1 MGNWIEETFEVLWNW
16 FMKTMMQSIAIVDV
30 LLAIFP
36 LILFV
41 ASRILSA
48 VNSQYLKHL
57 EEEEIKTLQKQ
68 IEERDKQIHEL
79 IVKKQT
85 LVQQTEELKR
95 EFKARKEENEALKK
109 EFKARKGENAQLKSK
124 LPAHVLEKLAFSSEL
139 REVNRKNT

>member
-16 FMKTMMQSIAIVDV
+16 YTKTMVQSIAVDDV

-68 IEERDKQIHEL
+68 IEERDKRIHEL
-79 IVKKQT
+79 IVKRQT
-85 LVQQTEELKR
+85 LVQKKEELQR
-95 EFKARKEENEALKK
+95 EFKIRKEEN
-109 EFKARKGENAQLKSK
+109 ARLKSK
-124 LPAHVLEKLAFSSEL
+124 IPAHVLEKLAFSSEL